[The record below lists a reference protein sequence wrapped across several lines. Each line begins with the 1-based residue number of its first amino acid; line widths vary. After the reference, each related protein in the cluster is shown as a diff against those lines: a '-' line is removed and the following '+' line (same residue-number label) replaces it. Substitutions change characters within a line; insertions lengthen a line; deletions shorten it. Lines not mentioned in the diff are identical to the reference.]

1 MQVLEATVI
10 SCGAGGRNEK
20 GELLPMSVKAGD
32 RVLLPEYGGVKVRFK
47 KNSILFVLFKC
58 LNKLIQ

>member
-20 GELLPMSVKAGD
+20 GDLLPMSVKPGD

-47 KNSILFVLFKC
+47 KRTFGF
-58 LNKLIQ
+58 

>member
-20 GELLPMSVKAGD
+20 GDLLPMSVKPGD

-47 KNSILFVLFKC
+47 KKNFWILKSLPYFS
-58 LNKLIQ
+58 LNV